1 MKAQALLQS
10 NPRIRVTLRNLS
22 HYWEMTKPGVMGV
35 VLMTT
40 LFGFFLGS
48 PRRFDWALLFH
59 TLLGTSF
66 VAAGAG
72 ILNMLLE
79 IEPDSLMDRTK
90 NRPLPA
96 GKIPQHHAFFLG
108 GFVASVGIVH
118 LSLSVGNLAGFL
130 SAASLILY
138 LVFYTPMKLSSN
150 LCTAVGSVAGALPPL
165 IGFAASS
172 GRLSMGA
179 WSVFAI
185 LFLWQFP
192 HLLALAW
199 MYKDDYSKAGFKM
212 VPIPD
217 NTGASTGKISLI
229 FSVLLFAASL
239 LPCVFR
245 MSGMVYGASAVCLS
259 AIFLVYAVRFFR
271 QRDLLSARKLFI
283 ASILY
288 MPFLL
293 AVMAADS
300 L

>member
-1 MKAQALLQS
+1 
-10 NPRIRVTLRNLS
+10 
-22 HYWEMTKPGVMGV
+22 MTKPGVMGV

-48 PRRFDWALLFH
+48 SRFDWGLLFH
-59 TLLGTSF
+59 TLFGTAF

-79 IEPDSLMDRTK
+79 IEPDALMDRTK

-96 GKIPQHHAFFLG
+96 GLIPAHHAFFLG
-108 GFVASVGIVH
+108 SFSASFGIIH
-118 LSLSVGNLAGFL
+118 LCLSVGNLAGFI
-130 SAASLILY
+130 SALSLILY
-138 LVFYTPMKLSSN
+138 LVFYTPLKLTSN
-150 LCTAVGSVAGALPPL
+150 MCTAVGSVAGALPPL

-172 GRLSMGA
+172 GHLSLGA

-217 NTGASTGKISLI
+217 NSGTSTAKISLL
-229 FSVLLFAASL
+229 FSVFLLAASL
-239 LPCVFR
+239 LPYFIH
-245 MSGMVYGASAVCLS
+245 MSGPIYAVCALLLS
-259 AIFLVYAVRFFR
+259 GIFLMHAIRFS
-271 QRDLLSARKLFI
+271 QKKDLPSARKLFI
-283 ASILY
+283 ASIMY

-300 L
+300 VKSF